1 MPRYYDIFFKLDKE
15 TDMYVVSHCVDITE
29 DQKILESDGKKV
41 LSNDKPLNIVDGE
54 NPGDNN

>member
-29 DQKILESDGKKV
+29 DQKILESEGEKV
-41 LSNDKPLNIVDGE
+41 LSNDKPLNIVDVE
-54 NPGDNN
+54 RPGDNN